1 MCSFESCL
9 ILVASYRDKRA
20 KEARMLKRMMLIP
33 LLTFLFAT
41 VGCGTLIERDASSQ
55 KSHGSNYYYPAIQY
69 DWAMLTLEGRGGYD
83 YTPVLCYLSIACP
96 FIIVLGMPVDF
107 LVDTVLLHSDHKRKL
122 IADREFKGYLLNKY
136 CQADSGLPDK
146 EKIEFYNLDV
156 NSCPTKVVL

>member
-1 MCSFESCL
+1 M
-9 ILVASYRDKRA
+9 LVASDMDKRA

-33 LLTFLFAT
+33 LLIFVFST

-55 KSHGSNYYYPAIQY
+55 NSHGSNYYYPAIQY

-83 YTPVLCYLSIACP
+83 YTPVLCYLSVACP

-107 LVDTVLLHSDHKRKL
+107 FVDTVLLHSDHKRKL

-136 CQADSGLPDK
+136 CQADNGLSDK
-146 EKIEFYNLDV
+146 EKIEFYDLDV
-156 NSCPTKVVL
+156 NSCPPKAVL